1 MKTWIIHSSA
11 SAQVVL
17 VFPREAPG
25 TTQQC
30 VLCLLTAYSFFT
42 VVPIVLKVGVEDC
55 VHGNSCTP
63 TQIHSNNWNCSLLNS
78 VLIRLKGGRHQWLAQ
93 QADPFCGKGLLS

>member
-1 MKTWIIHSSA
+1 MKTWIIRS

-55 VHGNSCTP
+55 A
-63 TQIHSNNWNCSLLNS
+63 WKLLYPNT
-78 VLIRLKGGRHQWLAQ
+78 
-93 QADPFCGKGLLS
+93 DT